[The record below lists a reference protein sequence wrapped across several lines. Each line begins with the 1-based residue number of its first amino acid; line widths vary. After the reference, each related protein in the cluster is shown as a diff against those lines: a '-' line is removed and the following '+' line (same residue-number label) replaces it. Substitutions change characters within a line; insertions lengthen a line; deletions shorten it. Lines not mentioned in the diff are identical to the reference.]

1 MKNKIFKIGYL
12 IFIVLMI
19 IALVVFMVIHIIYGL
34 AGANEKLILGGY
46 VLMIIWALMKL
57 YNAIKR

>member
-12 IFIVLMI
+12 LFIVLMI
-19 IALVVFMVIHIIYGL
+19 IALVVFMVIHITHGL